1 VQARTAELRERE
13 MLLQEVHHRVKNNL
27 QVISS
32 LINMQVRRIE
42 VGESRDALA
51 ECQTR
56 VQAIALIH
64 ETLYQ
69 SNDFSRVHLADY
81 ARTLIA

>member
-1 VQARTAELRERE
+1 
-13 MLLQEVHHRVKNNL
+13 MLLQEIHHRVKNNL

-42 VGESRDALA
+42 HGSTREALE

-56 VQAIALIH
+56 VLAIALIH
-64 ETLYQ
+64 EHAPDL
-69 SNDFSRVHLADY
+69 VP
-81 ARTLIA
+81 